1 MSETQVLMAVSRNH
15 FLEGDL
21 TFQYET
27 SFLSGKGCPS
37 VPGFFQGGEGGGGG
51 VSQRSYH
58 GMEV

>member
-37 VPGFFQGGEGGGGG
+37 VPGFFQGGEGGGG